1 MQTHLLFVHALSPI
15 HAGTGQSIDVI
26 DMPIAREKATN
37 LPYIPGSSV
46 KGVIR
51 DISNG
56 LRIPNWNKKELTEAD
71 KTQRKPLED
80 QQNRLF
86 GTQDQAGDAIF
97 ADQRLLLLPIRS
109 LYGTFAWVTSPYV
122 LNRFAREAKTC
133 FTNSDNFPTI
143 AATDTIRKQANDSSQ
158 DQALALITQQ
168 SVLSGQATV
177 YLEDL
182 DIPAETKLADEWA
195 AWLGE
200 QIFAQ
205 DETWKTIL
213 HERLCIVH
221 DEIFNFLVTT
231 ATEITAR
238 IRLNDD
244 TKVVEKGGLWYEEAL
259 PAESIL
265 AGIVAINDQKETKTN
280 AQKAEKKPDPVYE
293 AIKEVAN
300 QNLIQFGGNA
310 TVGRGLCRLALA
322 EGA

>member
-1 MQTHLLFVHALSPI
+1 MQTHLIFVHALSPI
-15 HAGTGQSIDVI
+15 HAGTGQSVDVI

-51 DISNG
+51 DVY
-56 LRIPNWNKKELTEAD
+56 AD
-71 KTQRKPLED
+71 LEKRKSV
-80 QQNRLF
+80 F
-86 GTQDQAGDAIF
+86 GTEEQAGDAIF

-133 FTNSDNFPTI
+133 FADSSTFPTI
-143 AATDTIRKQANDSSQ
+143 HSGDTIHKDANDPSKNK
-158 DQALALITQQ
+158 ALALITQQ

-182 DIPAETKLADEWA
+182 DIPAEAKVADEWA
-195 AWLGE
+195 TWLG
-200 QIFAQ
+200 QKLFAGDDSWQ
-205 DETWKTIL
+205 TIL
-213 HERLCIVH
+213 QERLCIVP

-238 IRLNDD
+238 IRLDDD

-259 PAESIL
+259 PAETIL
-265 AGIVAINDQKETKTN
+265 AGIVAINDQKGNKNTAAVDAALEQV
-280 AQKAEKKPDPVYE
+280 AQ
-293 AIKEVAN
+293 

-310 TVGRGLCRLALA
+310 TVGRGLCRLALVK
-322 EGA
+322 GDRK